1 VDATLTISGRRI
13 TGGSAISM
21 PAQRPTPESYF
32 RPLTPCP
39 DATYAVSVARN
50 AVRNALHSLW
60 DEPRVP
66 DPPPLSWLD
75 WALVAAFTIFAVGE
89 AIVRPDLEMRPVALL
104 LGVVS
109 IASLLVRRSHPL
121 LAVVVAFGIHGLS
134 YFAPIVG
141 HDHEATTLYASAFV
155 LLLPYSLLRWGSGRD
170 AVAGSVFILLTHV
183 GVIFEQPGGAAETIA
198 GLAVLELPAALG
210 AAVRYRSVSRSREID
225 QIKTN
230 EREQLAREL
239 HDIVAHHVSAIVI
252 QAQAGRAVA
261 AAEPDAALG
270 ILGVIEAEATRTLA
284 EMRTMVG
291 ALRAHGE
298 PALAPQRG
306 VADIAHIAEGR
317 AGGPVVEVASCG
329 DLVGLA
335 PSVEAAVY
343 RLAQESITNAI
354 KHARRATRIRVAVE
368 GEPRSVR
375 LTVSDDGEPAA
386 GGASSAGY
394 GIVGMNER
402 VALLGGTFEA
412 GPNRDR
418 GWTVS
423 AVLPRVGEAP

>member
-1 VDATLTISGRRI
+1 VR
-13 TGGSAISM
+13 SAL
-21 PAQRPTPESYF
+21 R
-32 RPLTPCP
+32 
-39 DATYAVSVARN
+39 
-50 AVRNALHSLW
+50 SLW
-60 DEPRVP
+60 NEPRVP
-66 DPPPLSWLD
+66 DPPPVSGWD
-75 WALVAAFTIFAVGE
+75 WALVVAFAALAIGE
-89 AIVRPDLEMRPVALL
+89 SILRPDLEMRPVALI
-104 LGVVS
+104 LGVLP

-134 YFAPIVG
+134 YFAPLFG
-141 HDHEATTLYASAFV
+141 HDHEATTLYAAAFV

-170 AVAGSVFILLTHV
+170 AVAGSLFILFTHA
-183 GVIFEQPGGAAETIA
+183 GVIVEQPGGAAETLA

-210 AAVRYRSVSRSREID
+210 AAVRYRSVSRLREID
-225 QIKTN
+225 QVKMN

-239 HDIVAHHVSAIVI
+239 HDVVAHHVSAIVI

-261 AAEPDAALG
+261 AAQPDAAAG
-270 ILGVIEAEATRTLA
+270 ILGVIEAEASRTLA

-291 ALRAHGE
+291 ALRDRDE
-298 PALAPQRG
+298 PTLAPQRG
-306 VADIAHIAEGR
+306 VADIASIAEGHT
-317 AGGPVVEVASCG
+317 GGPVVEVASSG
-329 DLVGLA
+329 DLVDLA
-335 PSVEAAVY
+335 PSVDAAVY

-368 GEPRSVR
+368 GEPRCVR
-375 LTVSDDGEPAA
+375 LTVSDDGEAA
-386 GGASSAGY
+386 ATGGSPSGY

-423 AVLPRVGEAP
+423 AVLPRLGEAP